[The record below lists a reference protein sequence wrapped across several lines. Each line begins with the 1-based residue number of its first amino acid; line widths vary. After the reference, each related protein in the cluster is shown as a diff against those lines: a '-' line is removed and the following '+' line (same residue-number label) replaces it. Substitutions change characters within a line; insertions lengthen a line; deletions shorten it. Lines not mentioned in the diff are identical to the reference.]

1 MNSALSGVELKQDI
15 YIYIYI
21 YKKLILRPARGELFF
36 SFSTYVI
43 PLYYSRP
50 FGIRLKPYLELN
62 LKYFPTL

>member
-15 YIYIYI
+15 YIY
-21 YKKLILRPARGELFF
+21 KKLILKPTRGELFF

-43 PLYYSRP
+43 PLYYSRL

-62 LKYFPTL
+62 LIYFPTL

>member
-1 MNSALSGVELKQDI
+1 MNSALSGVELKQD
-15 YIYIYI
+15 IYI

-43 PLYYSRP
+43 PLYYSRL

-62 LKYFPTL
+62 LIYFPTL